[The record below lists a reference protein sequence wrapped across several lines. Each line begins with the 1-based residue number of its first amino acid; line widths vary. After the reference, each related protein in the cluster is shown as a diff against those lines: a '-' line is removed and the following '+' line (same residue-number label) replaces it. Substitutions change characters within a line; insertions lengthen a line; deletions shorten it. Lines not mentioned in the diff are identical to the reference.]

1 MPTGLEVYTLVHV
14 MLSVFGIA
22 AGFVVVG
29 GFIAGLRFVRWVDFF
44 LATTLLTNLTGFGFP
59 FTTLQPAH
67 LVGAVGSFVLLGAIA
82 AAYWKRFEGGW
93 NRAFVVL
100 SVVAL
105 YLNVFVLVTQLLEK
119 IPALAALAPSP
130 QTPVFAAMQ
139 GLILLLFIV
148 LGRAAVRGMAGM
160 GGAASVKVVL

>member
-1 MPTGLEVYTLVHV
+1 MVAMPVGLEVYMLVHV

-29 GFIAGLRFVRWVDFF
+29 GFIAGVRFSRWVDFF

-67 LVGAVGSFVLLGAIA
+67 IVGAVGSFVLLGAIS
-82 AAYWKRFEGGW
+82 AAYWKHYEGHW
-93 NRAFVVL
+93 MCRFVVL

-105 YLNVFVLVTQLLEK
+105 YLNVFVLITQLLQK
-119 IPALAALAPSP
+119 IPALAALAPTP

-139 GLILLLFIV
+139 GLILVFFIV
-148 LGRAAVRGMAGM
+148 MGWAAVRG
-160 GGAASVKVVL
+160 AARMR